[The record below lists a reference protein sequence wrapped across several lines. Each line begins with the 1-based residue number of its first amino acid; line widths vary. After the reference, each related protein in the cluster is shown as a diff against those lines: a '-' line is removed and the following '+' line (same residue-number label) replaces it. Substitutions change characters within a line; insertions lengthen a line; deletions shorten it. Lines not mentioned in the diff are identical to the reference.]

1 MTKMLDELE
10 DQSFYAEN
18 LTESPPKDIVAY
30 NELRS
35 CADIFRMYK
44 QGVLIINPEFQRDQI
59 WKPSSQTRFID
70 SLVKQLPI
78 PSMCFSYDAEKQ
90 EWLVIDGLQR
100 ISTIV
105 KFLKGEDWT
114 LSKLDDIDPKLSN
127 VSAAK
132 IKNDSGVLHKLY
144 TAVENLSIPIT
155 VLRCNHSK
163 YDHLKYLFTIFH
175 RLNSEG
181 MKLNNQEIRNCI
193 FSGTFNRTLKE
204 LSQKPEWKKLT
215 QRCKISPVR
224 FRDQELILRIMA
236 FSEDHKK
243 YNGRLTSYLNE
254 FMNKNRYKSEKEKSD
269 ILDKYSEI
277 AKILISNVFDK
288 DNKKY
293 SITIFESLLV
303 GVASNI
309 ATINKDMLKENFR
322 LMLQNDLYSDKNL
335 REGLSSKNK
344 VTDRLD
350 YIKELFK

>member
-1 MTKMLDELE
+1 M
-10 DQSFYAEN
+10 
-18 LTESPPKDIVAY
+18 TESPPKDIVAY

-35 CADIFRMYK
+35 CADIFRMYN

-78 PSMCFSYDAEKQ
+78 PSMCFSYDSEKQ

-114 LSKLDDIDPKLSN
+114 LSKLEDIDPKLSN

-193 FSGTFNRTLKE
+193 FSWTFNRTLKE
-204 LSQKPEWKKLT
+204 ICQKPEWKRLI
-215 QRCKISPVR
+215 QSCKISPVR

-236 FSEDHKK
+236 FSEDHKN
-243 YNGRLTSYLNE
+243 YNGRLTSYLNQY
-254 FMNKNRYKSEKEKSD
+254 MNKNRYKLEKEKND
-269 ILDKYSEI
+269 I
-277 AKILISNVFDK
+277 
-288 DNKKY
+288 
-293 SITIFESLLV
+293 
-303 GVASNI
+303 
-309 ATINKDMLKENFR
+309 
-322 LMLQNDLYSDKNL
+322 
-335 REGLSSKNK
+335 
-344 VTDRLD
+344 DR
-350 YIKELFK
+350 